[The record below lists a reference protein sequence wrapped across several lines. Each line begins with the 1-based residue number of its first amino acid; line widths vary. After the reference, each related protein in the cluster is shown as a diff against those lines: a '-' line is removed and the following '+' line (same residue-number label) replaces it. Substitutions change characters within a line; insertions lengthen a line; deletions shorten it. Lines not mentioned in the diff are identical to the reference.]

1 MYGGKDAV
9 YEADDNDLFELT
21 PIDVTS
27 QSGAH
32 NILTPV
38 KSSENPSSGTYKDQ
52 YAQTIDSLIEIG
64 YNEVTAQEA
73 CQHDIYGGIYQ
84 FGYQRKGHVFL
95 C

>member
-21 PIDVTS
+21 PVDVTS

-73 CQHDIYGGIYQ
+73 CQHDIYGGFTNSDI
-84 FGYQRKGHVFL
+84 KGKATVFL